1 MKYFICLIA
10 CFSFSSFANEFE
22 GALKNFIDTKVAE
35 IIANPVLIQ
44 AINAQNAQHANLTQM
59 QIDQLDKDWRSQVG
73 QTDAPLINKLLSSP
87 TSSELK
93 SIQQASNGLITEIF
107 AMDNKGL
114 NVAQSEITSDYWQG
128 DEEKWQDTY
137 LKGPSAYLIGEI
149 EEDEST
155 QMFQSQISHSVVDPS
170 SGKVIGAITIGVNV
184 EAL

>member
-1 MKYFICLIA
+1 
-10 CFSFSSFANEFE
+10 
-22 GALKNFIDTKVAE
+22 
-35 IIANPVLIQ
+35 
-44 AINAQNAQHANLTQM
+44 
-59 QIDQLDKDWRSQVG
+59 
-73 QTDAPLINKLLSSP
+73 
-87 TSSELK
+87 
-93 SIQQASNGLITEIF
+93 
-107 AMDNKGL
+107 MDNKGL